1 MSLSLYR
8 CAVCGSPNV
17 VTDTQTAGVGYDYGK
32 GLFGTLLFGSGGAVA
47 GVRSKQQKVFKC
59 PDCGQTLTYPMDEET
74 KQVIDIGVMY
84 ADARSDLRL
93 RGVRVSWDSLK
104 SKYRN
109 IESGFADQTIATRRE
124 AGKELLQSYET
135 ATKEEFDEAVDTII
149 SFRGRM
155 GESLYSEAIDEEYSQ
170 RNMPKL
176 SEYRAYCNAVD
187 LFIEN
192 TFKFFSAEELKSCY
206 YNRGNWR
213 YALRNVFKDSIAPYL
228 FRKYVSDHGE
238 MKRSAI
244 DSFPNRMPG
253 NSFNLIDYVVS
264 EPFIWEIIATWSD
277 TPLGIDLKDFRK
289 RSYED
294 SEELNRKF
302 LRDYFGTGHGRFFS
316 RLTYDTVIPL
326 LIEEDGVL
334 YWWDGPDTC
343 FNELSEAEKAYYEDN
358 KIYPSW
364 IIRGSK
370 DRIVDTYFKHYPEKK
385 AEFERDIKEIENK
398 STTLFPASSQI
409 TLLAK
414 KYDYFTVW
422 HPIEE

>member
-1 MSLSLYR
+1 MSLYR

-32 GLFGTLLFGSGGAVA
+32 GLVGTLLFGSGGAAA

-59 PDCGQTLTYPMDEET
+59 PDCGQTLTYSMDEET
-74 KQVIDIGVMY
+74 KRAIDMGVMD
-84 ADARSDLRL
+84 ADSRNKLRL
-93 RGVRVSWDSLK
+93 LGVPVSWDFLK
-104 SKYRN
+104 KKYKN
-109 IESGFADQTIATRRE
+109 IESGLADQTIARREENELRSIE
-124 AGKELLQSYET
+124 AGKELLKSYGP

-155 GESLYSEAIDEEYSQ
+155 GESLYRRAIDEEYSQ

-192 TFKFFSAEELKSCY
+192 AFKFFSAEELDSSY
-206 YNRGNWR
+206 YRR
-213 YALRNVFKDSIAPYL
+213 YALNMVFEDSIAPYL
-228 FRKYVSDHGE
+228 FRKYVSDCGE

-244 DSFPNRMPG
+244 SSFPNRMPG

-264 EPFIWEIIATWSD
+264 EPFVWEIMAQWSD
-277 TPLGIDLKDFRK
+277 TRYSGISGFRK
-289 RSYED
+289 DSYRN
-294 SEELNRKF
+294 SELINHILFK
-302 LRDYFGTGHGRFFS
+302 DYFHRYKAFGRVIFN
-316 RLTYDTVIPL
+316 TVIPVL
-326 LIEEDGVL
+326 MEEDGVL
-334 YWWDGPDTC
+334 YWWDGPSTC
-343 FNELSEAEKAYYEDN
+343 FNKMSQSEETYYRNN

-364 IIRGSK
+364 IAQMPEELRAI
-370 DRIVDTYFKHYPEKK
+370 DTYFKQHPEKK

-398 STTLFPASSQI
+398 STGMLIPNGSQI
-409 TLLAK
+409 ALLAK
-414 KYDYFTVW
+414 KYDYLTVW